1 MGNWMI
7 LMILGVLGVIAGLM
21 ALFNPFGASMAAT
34 VIAGWSFLILGALQI
49 YEGLR
54 SEGWGGKA
62 WSILMGVV
70 AVFLGVNLLARP
82 LEGMIALT
90 IVVGAMFLASGLFK
104 LIVGWRIHK
113 SELKWAVVISGLV
126 SAVLGFMVL
135 SNIPGSAVVTLG
147 VLLGIELLS
156 SGVSMVAL
164 ALARKAG
171 GVQNA

>member
-7 LMILGVLGVIAGLM
+7 LMVLGVLGVVAGLM
-21 ALFNPFGASMAAT
+21 ALFNPFGASLAAT

-70 AVFLGVNLLARP
+70 AVFLGVNILGEP
-82 LEGMIALT
+82 LQGMLALT

-104 LIVGWRIHK
+104 FIVGWQIQR
-113 SELKWAVVISGLV
+113 SELKWAVVISGAV

-156 SGVSMVAL
+156 SGVSMIAL
-164 ALARKAG
+164 AMVRKSGDA
-171 GVQNA
+171 

>member
-7 LMILGVLGVIAGLM
+7 LMILGVLGVVAGLM
-21 ALFNPFGASMAAT
+21 ALLNPFGASLTAT

-49 YEGLR
+49 YASMR
-54 SEGWGGKA
+54 SEGWSSKA

-70 AVFLGVNLLARP
+70 AVILGVSLLANP

-104 LIVGWRIHK
+104 LIVGWSIQQ

-135 SNIPGSAVVTLG
+135 SNMPGAAVVTLG

-156 SGVSMVAL
+156 SGVSMIAL

-171 GVQNA
+171 GVSGA